1 MSDDVADDPRSVP
14 TGLGIAG
21 CHAYPPDGPQ
31 GQPASCRDP
40 VAWTGLVLRHR
51 DRGRSAQVW
60 QVFAC
65 AGHADD
71 LIARRRLLPRDWER
85 LARWREQ
92 ADRWRP
98 GHVRRPTTADPY
110 RPPLPLAE
118 GDAAYDLIDRA
129 QEWARD
135 HGSG

>member
-1 MSDDVADDPRSVP
+1 MSDKAAAVP

-21 CHAYPPDGPQ
+21 CHAYPADGPR

-51 DRGRSAQVW
+51 GRSAEAW

-65 AGHADD
+65 AGHADE

-85 LARWREQ
+85 LSQWREQ
-92 ADRWRP
+92 AERRRP
-98 GHVRRPTTADPY
+98 GHVRRPTTVDPY
-110 RPPLPLAE
+110 QRPQPVAE
-118 GDAAYDLIDRA
+118 GEAAYAMIDRA
-129 QEWARD
+129 REWARD
-135 HGSG
+135 HDLG